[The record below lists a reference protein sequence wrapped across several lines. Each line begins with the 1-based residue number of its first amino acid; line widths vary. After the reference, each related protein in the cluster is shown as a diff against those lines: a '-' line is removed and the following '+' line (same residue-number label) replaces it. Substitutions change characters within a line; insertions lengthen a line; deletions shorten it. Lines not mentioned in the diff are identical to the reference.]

1 MLLKILMGRVLNLW
15 ASFGDVVIFRIF
27 KDLFLLMCMTI
38 LPMCVDVQCACV
50 WAAEA
55 KKTLGSLELKF
66 WMAVSHCVVNA
77 RASIPPAPQL

>member
-1 MLLKILMGRVLNLW
+1 
-15 ASFGDVVIFRIF
+15 
-27 KDLFLLMCMTI
+27 MCMTI

-77 RASIPPAPQL
+77 SASIPPAPQL